1 VDRTAKILP
10 WGAEPPEPMVSP
22 VEASVRYLAHLR
34 DAWNDTMSLGG
45 SRHEESR
52 FEHQEIVL
60 AVPASFDEEARE

>member
-34 DAWNDTMSLGG
+34 DAWNDTMSLEG